1 MPAPAAAAILLG
13 AALATLPGFEP
24 ETSRGFDHFFNLEFE
39 EAIAVFRRAI
49 AARPQA
55 AHLRN
60 HLAQAI
66 LYRELLKGGA
76 LETELVTGGN
86 AFLRR
91 SKMNPGER
99 DQAEF
104 DQAIGEAMR
113 LSQGVLDKSPLDT
126 GALYTMGVAYGLRG
140 NYNFL
145 VRKSWMSALRDATQ
159 CRKLHNRVT
168 EIDASLV
175 DARMTQGVHD
185 YVVGSLS
192 WTYRA
197 LGFLTGFGGDRLQG
211 IDTVERVWREGTL
224 NRSDAGV
231 LLATVYRRERRPA
244 DAVRVLETLI
254 RQYPRNY
261 LFWFELGQMYSD
273 LGNKDKAL
281 AAIAEVEKLKALNT
295 PSLAALPIE
304 KVYYF
309 RATVQF
315 WYRDL
320 NDAAANFQR
329 VAAKASDLDP
339 NTGVTAWMR
348 LGQTYDLLGRR
359 DEALDAYKKAIAYAP
374 GSYRAREAENYLR
387 APYQRKQG

>member
-1 MPAPAAAAILLG
+1 M
-13 AALATLPGFEP
+13 AALPGLDP
-24 ETSRGFDHFFNLEFE
+24 DSARGFDHFFNLEFE
-39 EAIAVFRRAI
+39 QSVAVFRQAI

-66 LYRELLKGGA
+66 LYRELLMAGA

-91 SKMNPGER
+91 AKMNPGSA

-104 DQAIGEAMR
+104 DQAVAEAMR
-113 LSQGVLDKSPLDT
+113 LSQAEIDRSPRNT
-126 GALYTMGVAYGLRG
+126 AALYTLGVAYGLRA
-140 NYNFL
+140 NYGFL
-145 VRKSWMSALRDATQ
+145 VRKSWLAALRDATQ
-159 CRKLHNRVT
+159 CRQLHNEVT
-168 EIDASLV
+168 KIEPTLV
-175 DARMTQGVHD
+175 DARMTQGVHG
-185 YVVGSLS
+185 YIVGSLP
-192 WTYRA
+192 WTYRMM
-197 LGFLTGFGGDRLQG
+197 GFLTGFGGDRNEG
-211 IDTVERVWREGTL
+211 IRTVEQVWREGVL
-224 NRSDAGV
+224 NRSDAGI

-244 DAVRVLETLI
+244 DAVRVLEALI
-254 RQYPRNY
+254 RRYPRNY

-295 PSLAALPIE
+295 PALAALPIE

-309 RATVQF
+309 RGIVQF

-320 NDAAANFQR
+320 NEAAENFQR
-329 VAAKASDLDP
+329 VTAKAADLDP

-348 LGQTYDLLGRR
+348 LGQTYDLLGQRQ
-359 DEALDAYKKAIAYAP
+359 EAKQAYRKAIDYAP
-374 GSYRAREAENYLR
+374 GSYRARESENYLR
-387 APYQRKQG
+387 SPYQRKQGG

>member
-1 MPAPAAAAILLG
+1 MPALAAAILLG
-13 AALATLPGFEP
+13 AALATLPGIDP
-24 ETSRGFDHFFNLEFE
+24 ESVRGFDHFFNLEFE
-39 EAIAVFRRAI
+39 QAIGVFRSTITAQ
-49 AARPQA
+49 PQA
-55 AHLRN
+55 AGPRN

-66 LYRELLKGGA
+66 LYRELLKAGA

-91 SKMNPGER
+91 EKMNPSLADE
-99 DQAEF
+99 AEF
-104 DQAIGEAMR
+104 DQAIADAMR
-113 LSQGVLDKSPLDT
+113 LSQAALDKNSADT
-126 GALYTMGVAYGLRG
+126 AALYTMGVAYGLRG

-145 VRKSWMSALRDATQ
+145 VRKSWVAALKDATQ

-168 EIDASLV
+168 EIDPSLV

-185 YVVGSLS
+185 YIIGNLS

-197 LGFLTGFGGDRLQG
+197 LGFVVGFRGDRVEG
-211 IDTVERVWREGTL
+211 IRTVERVWREGSF
-224 NRSDAGV
+224 NRSEAGV
-231 LLATVYRRERRPA
+231 LLATVYRRERRSA
-244 DAVRVLETLI
+244 DAVRVLESLI
-254 RQYPRNY
+254 HQYPRNY

-281 AAIAEVEKLKALNT
+281 AAIDEVEKLKRLNT
-295 PSLAALPIE
+295 PALAAMPLE

-320 NDAAANFQR
+320 DNAAVNFQR
-329 VAAKASDLDP
+329 VTAKASDLDL

-348 LGQTYDLLGRR
+348 FGQTYDLLGRR
-359 DEALDAYKKAIAYAP
+359 NEALQAYRKAIDYAP
-374 GSYRAREAENYLR
+374 GSYRAKESEAYLR
-387 APYQRKQG
+387 SPYQRKQG

>member
-1 MPAPAAAAILLG
+1 VPAAAAILLG
-13 AALATLPGFEP
+13 AALAALPGLDP
-24 ETSRGFDHFFNLEFE
+24 ESTRGFDHFYNLEFE
-39 EAIAVFRRAI
+39 QAVGIFRKAI
-49 AARPQA
+49 AAQPEA
-55 AHLRN
+55 AQLRN

-66 LYRELLKGGA
+66 LYRELLRAGA

-91 SKMNPGER
+91 AKMNPSPGDE
-99 DQAEF
+99 AEF
-104 DQAIGEAMR
+104 DQAIDAAMR
-113 LSQGVLDKSPLDT
+113 LSQAVLDKAPADV
-126 GALYTMGVAYGLRG
+126 GALYTLGVAYGLRG

-145 VRKSWMSALRDATQ
+145 VRKSWTSALRDATQ
-159 CRKLHNRVT
+159 CRKFHNRVT
-168 EIDASLV
+168 EIDPSLI

-185 YVVGSLS
+185 YIVGSLP

-197 LGFLTGFGGDRLQG
+197 FGFLVGFRGDREAG
-211 IDTVERVWREGTL
+211 IRTVWKVWREGVS

-244 DAVRVLETLI
+244 DAVAVLTSLI

-261 LFWFELGQMYSD
+261 LFWFELAQMYSD
-273 LGNKDKAL
+273 LGKKEQAL
-281 AAIAEVEKLKALNT
+281 AAIAEVEKLKQLNT
-295 PSLAALPIE
+295 PALVALPIE

-320 NDAAANFQR
+320 NDAATNFQR
-329 VAAKASDLDP
+329 VTAKASDLDP

-348 LGQTYDLLGRR
+348 LGQTFDLLGRR
-359 DEALDAYKKAIAYAP
+359 REAMEAYRKAISYAP
-374 GSYRAREAENYLR
+374 GSYRAKESEEYLR
-387 APYQRKQG
+387 SPYQRKQG